1 MSSGSRNVLFASSAS
16 VFGMMEGC
24 HWGDFAMQFGS
35 FGTTM
40 IHGFLGSIVAYTGLH
55 VAQWIHKMI
64 RGLTQR

>member
-1 MSSGSRNVLFASSAS
+1 
-16 VFGMMEGC
+16 MMEGC